1 MPLHFINTLK
11 SKAGD
16 LAYSSFLYNWSL
28 HESAPDRLIAR
39 PVDPW
44 PGNAQKAQN
53 LLDAAGVG
61 ERTGAVWYEEWW
73 SPEDADEIWHTHMHS
88 FDWLRDLRTLD
99 GALAREQ
106 GRLMIESWV
115 NRYGCWDAQSW
126 RIDLIGRRISMWI
139 CHYDFFCANATE
151 QFEDKFLASLV
162 KQTKHLSNA
171 LTRSYDISSIKTLEA
186 IKGLLYAAISLEGHE
201 KWIEQALTNLES
213 TINTQILSDGGHISR
228 NPETLLEALELI
240 VDMRTA
246 LSSGGY
252 PTPEFLSD
260 TIDNMSSA
268 LRLFRYRDR
277 KFGLFHGAQE
287 GNAAA
292 IDSILAQA
300 GTHKPTKR
308 SLEQTGF
315 ERLECGRS
323 LLVMDTGRSQKT
335 PYDKTAHAAPLAFEF
350 SYGKE
355 RIITACG
362 SHPSSQQWQD
372 ALRSTAAHSTGCLDY
387 RNACEIKKNGHFERK
402 AIHCTLQREDTKDAS
417 LLVASHD
424 GYVALN
430 GITHTRRVYLADEGH
445 DLRGQDD
452 FSCGFELI
460 CPVETAI
467 RFHLHPNVSASF
479 INDGEEIILRIPGGI
494 GWRFS
499 RSAGMLA
506 LEDSLYLGHGT
517 TAQKTKQIVIYGQM
531 AEDEA
536 CMKWSLKRES

>member
-16 LAYSSFLYNWSL
+16 LAYNSFLYNWSL
-28 HESAPDRLIAR
+28 QEGTPDRLIAR

-44 PGNAQKAQN
+44 PGDAQKAQD
-53 LLDAAGVG
+53 LLNAAGVG
-61 ERTGAVWYEEWW
+61 ERTGALWFEEWW
-73 SPEDADEIWHTHMHS
+73 SPEETDEIWLSHMHS

-106 GRLMIESWV
+106 GRLMIESWI
-115 NRYGCWDAQSW
+115 NTYGCWETQSW
-126 RIDLIGRRISMWI
+126 RTDLIGRRISMWI

-151 QFEDKFLASLV
+151 EFEDKFLSSLV

-171 LTRSYDISSIKTLEA
+171 LTRSYNFSGIATLEA
-186 IKGLLYAAISLEGHE
+186 IKGLLYASISLEGHE
-201 KWIEQALTNLES
+201 KWIEQALTNLEN
-213 TINTQILSDGGHISR
+213 TINAQILPDGGHISR
-228 NPETLLEALELI
+228 NPETLLDALELI

-246 LSSGGY
+246 LNSGGY
-252 PTPEFLSD
+252 PTPEFLSN
-260 TIDNMSSA
+260 TIDNISSA

-287 GNAAA
+287 GNAAV

-300 GTHKPTKR
+300 GTHKPTKL
-308 SLEQTGF
+308 SLEQSGF

-323 LLVMDTGRSQKT
+323 LLVMDTGRSQRT
-335 PYDKTAHAAPLAFEF
+335 PHDKTAHAAPLAFEF

-402 AIHCTLQREDTKDAS
+402 ATNCTVQREDTKEAS
-417 LLVASHD
+417 LLIASHD

-430 GITHTRRVYLADEGH
+430 GITHTRKLYLADEGH
-445 DLRGQDD
+445 DLRGQDN
-452 FSCGFELI
+452 FNCAFELI

-467 RFHLHPNVSASF
+467 RFHLHPNVAASF
-479 INDGEEIILRIPGGI
+479 INDGEEILLRIPGGV
-494 GWRFS
+494 GFKFS
-499 RSAGMLA
+499 RSSGMLT
-506 LEDSLYLGHGT
+506 LEDSLYLGNGT
-517 TAQKTKQIVIYGQM
+517 TPQKTKQIVIYGQM

-536 CMKWSLKRES
+536 CIKWALKREN

>member
-1 MPLHFINTLK
+1 MPIHFINTLK

-16 LAYSSFLYNWSL
+16 LAYNSFLYNWSL
-28 HESAPDRLIAR
+28 YENAPDRLIAR

-44 PGNAQKAQN
+44 PGNAQKAQD
-53 LLDAAGVG
+53 LLNAAGVG
-61 ERTGAVWYEEWW
+61 ERTGALWFEEWW
-73 SPEDADEIWHTHMHS
+73 SPEDADEIWHAHMHS
-88 FDWLRDLRTLD
+88 FGWLRDLRTLD
-99 GALAREQ
+99 GALSREQ
-106 GRLMIESWV
+106 GRLMIENWID
-115 NRYGCWDAQSW
+115 RYGCWDAQSW

-151 QFEDKFLASLV
+151 SFEDKFLASLV

-171 LTRSYDISSIKTLEA
+171 LARSYDFSSTATLEA
-186 IKGLLYAAISLEGHE
+186 IKGLLYASISLEGHE
-201 KWIEQALTNLES
+201 KWIEQALTSLES

-228 NPETLLEALELI
+228 NPATLLDALELI

-252 PTPEFLSD
+252 PAPDFLSD

-277 KFGLFHGAQE
+277 KFGLFHGSQE
-287 GNAAA
+287 GNATA

-300 GTHKPTKR
+300 GTHKPTKL

-323 LLVMDTGRSQKT
+323 LLVMDTGRSQRT
-335 PYDKTAHAAPLAFEF
+335 PHDKTAHAAPLAFEF

-402 AIHCTLQREDTKDAS
+402 ATNCTLQREDTKDAN
-417 LLVASHD
+417 LLIASHD

-430 GITHTRRVYLADEGH
+430 GITHTRTIYLADEGH
-445 DLRGQDD
+445 DLRGQDN
-452 FSCGFELI
+452 FACAFELI

-479 INDGEEIILRIPGGI
+479 INDEEEILLRIPGGI

-506 LEDSLYLGHGT
+506 LEDSLYLGNGIT
-517 TAQKTKQIVIYGQM
+517 PQKTKQIVIYGQM

-536 CMKWSLKRES
+536 CIKWALKREG